1 MSVFML
7 FVRNLTQPNRKS
19 ADPTLR
25 GPSLGAAKVVE
36 ESLGGYVAP
45 RPSIPQ
51 EDTGPL
57 IDAASFFESP
67 KH

>member
-1 MSVFML
+1 ML

-25 GPSLGAAKVVE
+25 APSLGEAAKVVE
-36 ESLGGYVAP
+36 KCLGGYVAP
-45 RPSIPQ
+45 RPSIPLQ
-51 EDTGPL
+51 EDTGLPL

-67 KH
+67 KR